1 MCGIVGFGG
10 SFHEDALLKAVK
22 TIAHRG
28 PDSCDTYLDNQN
40 KIGLGHVRLS
50 ILDLS
55 PAGNQP
61 MISKTRKSNNCL
73 YWRDI

>member
-1 MCGIVGFGG
+1 M
-10 SFHEDALLKAVK
+10 SFHEDALLKTVK

-28 PDSCDTYLDNQN
+28 PDSVIYLDNQN

-61 MISKTRKSNNCL
+61 MISKLEKQ
-73 YWRDI
+73 